1 VLLDIDADAA
11 RVEYRRVEYDVDRTA
26 EAIIA
31 SALPDEFA
39 HYLRSGGTSL
49 VPV

>member
-26 EAIIA
+26 EAIIG